1 MNLALQIFHSSSG
14 IVHSDIRIFKA
25 QAIAEGVS
33 NLAVQLQVIVYSLCV
48 LQRVKADR
56 AQLNTVTLQLI
67 TDQVML
73 LRSQHL
79 TGLGKIQLKI
89 NIPRSILQIG
99 VIDEL
104 DMHNCFAVFQND
116 AVQLIFRKGNLAA
129 ANLELSV
136 QIGSMHSSTE
146 GFVELLKAFVNSLIG
161 QLFNA
166 QVNFIAAV
174 KANHAVTVKQSLND
188 FLFGFQAGSISAVAF
203 LVALF
208 EHAPGCGIHSLYKV
222 TLQSLAVLGSKINQ
236 YRFQLTFTKQLCHN
250 RICLAQPIAE
260 ADAGTLSAAGSR
272 CGPFN
277 IAAHQRSIIRV

>member
-14 IVHSDIRIFKA
+14 IVHSNIRIFKA
-25 QAIAEGVS
+25 QAIAEGVG

-48 LQRVKADR
+48 LQRVEADR

-67 TDQVML
+67 TDQIML

-79 TGLGKIQLKI
+79 TGLGQIQLKV

-99 VIDEL
+99 VVDEL
-104 DMHNCFAVFQND
+104 DMHNCFAVFQNN
-116 AVQLIFRKGNLAA
+116 AMQLIFRKGNLAG

-146 GFVELLKAFVNSLIG
+146 GFVELLKAFINSLVG
-161 QLFNA
+161 QLFNT
-166 QVNFIAAV
+166 QVNLIAAV
-174 KANHAVTVKQSLND
+174 KANHAVAIKQSLHD

-208 EHAPGCGIHSLYKV
+208 EHAPGCGIHSLYKIA
-222 TLQSLAVLGSKINQ
+222 LQSLAVLGSKIN
-236 YRFQLTFTKQLCHN
+236 
-250 RICLAQPIAE
+250 
-260 ADAGTLSAAGSR
+260 
-272 CGPFN
+272 
-277 IAAHQRSIIRV
+277 